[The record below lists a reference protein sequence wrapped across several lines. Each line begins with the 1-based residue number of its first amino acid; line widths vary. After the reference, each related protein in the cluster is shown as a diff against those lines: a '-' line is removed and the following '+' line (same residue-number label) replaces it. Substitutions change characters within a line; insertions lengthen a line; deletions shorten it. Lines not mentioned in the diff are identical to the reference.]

1 MQTRSLSAARAPRTD
16 RICARGAW
24 RPVRSSDRDAW
35 RPRTNSARL
44 QNLALVSQR
53 SAATISRS
61 TVRADRGVDTH
72 AMDPRGVV
80 GATTSSAA
88 PLIDVLMVL
97 PQWSPRE
104 QRLCRILQHTCR
116 AARRHHSRRS
126 PQARRSTPTQW
137 QQRTWFRLQRIG
149 RIDDAVHHAHARSR
163 RRVPCSGHAAAAD
176 PGAGGRTRRKQW
188 FRAQWDSHTCQGDLW
203 RARDA
208 MRRLHV
214 ESSTRYPRKLNNPV
228 RLRNATSHARDL

>member
-1 MQTRSLSAARAPRTD
+1 M
-16 RICARGAW
+16 
-24 RPVRSSDRDAW
+24 
-35 RPRTNSARL
+35 N
-44 QNLALVSQR
+44 
-53 SAATISRS
+53 ISRS
-61 TVRADRGVDTH
+61 TLRADRGVATH
-72 AMDPRGVV
+72 AMDLRGVV
-80 GATTSSAA
+80 GAATSSAA
-88 PLIDVLMVL
+88 SLVDVLMVL

-104 QRLCRILQHTCR
+104 QRLCRILQQTCR

-176 PGAGGRTRRKQW
+176 PGPSGRTRRKPW
-188 FRAQWDSHTCQGDLW
+188 FIRAQWDSHTYQGDVW
-203 RARDA
+203 RARYA
-208 MRRLHV
+208 MGRLYV

-228 RLRNATSHARDL
+228 RLRNATSRRW